1 MHFVGLQF
9 LLKMMLFR
17 GHFTEKPVVA
27 RKMSAVSQAK
37 ECSCIHTSTVEV
49 I

>member
-1 MHFVGLQF
+1 MHFVGRQF
-9 LLKMMLFR
+9 LLKMMFFR
-17 GHFTEKPVVA
+17 GHFAEKPVVA

-37 ECSCIHTSTVEV
+37 ECCIHTSTVEV